1 MTEKEWKDYAKGLL
15 KGELAKRNINYIELT
30 DRLGKIGV
38 HENSQNLSNKIA
50 RGSFSAV
57 FMLQVLHV
65 LGSDQL
71 SLLDTD
77 SPIEKNT

>member
-1 MTEKEWKDYAKGLL
+1 MSDRDWKSYAKGLL
-15 KGELAKRNINYIELT
+15 KSELAKRNVNYIELAA
-30 DRLGKIGV
+30 RLDKIGV

-65 LGSDQL
+65 LGSDRL
-71 SLLDTD
+71 SLFEND
-77 SPIEKNT
+77 SPIEKNV

>member
-1 MTEKEWKDYAKGLL
+1 MKPWGILAFGIGPANFEGFVGIIITYASD
-15 KGELAKRNINYIELT
+15 NYIDLAE
-30 DRLGKIGV
+30 RLESIGV

-65 LGSDQL
+65 LGSDR
-71 SLLDTD
+71 
-77 SPIEKNT
+77 PHII